1 MNHYEVMETW
11 VTQARAGDPA
21 AKLRLL
27 TAYRPLILS
36 MVSKYVYDQ
45 ALGEDSVE
53 DGCLIFREAVEAYKT
68 GAGVYFQTY
77 VKKRLFYAFVQRAKP
92 ERQISA
98 QAELYLEIPAGEGGT
113 LMDTLIDPGGDAGAR
128 VLRQEDSARLRAA
141 LETLTD
147 DQRRVIDDYYVKG
160 LDWAE
165 IAARQQVK
173 LGTVCSRMN
182 RALKRLQEA
191 FEVEDT

>member
-11 VTQARAGDPA
+11 IAQARTGDPD

-36 MVSKYVYDQ
+36 MVTKYVYDQ
-45 ALGEDSVE
+45 ALWEDSVQ
-53 DGCLIFREAVEAYKT
+53 DGCLIFLEAVETYQP
-68 GAGVYFQTY
+68 GAG
-77 VKKRLFYAFVQRAKP
+77 
-92 ERQISA
+92 
-98 QAELYLEIPAGEGGT
+98 
-113 LMDTLIDPGGDAGAR
+113 AGAR
-128 VLRQEDSARLRAA
+128 MLRQEDSARLRAA